1 MIRAELKLR
10 EALTLEP
17 DNLEFQYA
25 LADHYL
31 KRGLFEEARP
41 IAEAMMNTH
50 PENPI
55 GSQIMN
61 FIQQNTGR

>member
-1 MIRAELKLR
+1 MRAETELR
-10 EALTLEP
+10 GALELEP
-17 DNLEFQYA
+17 LSLDFQYG

-41 IAEAMMNTH
+41 IVENMILMH

-55 GSQIMN
+55 GKQLLA
-61 FIQQNTGR
+61 FIQSNTGR